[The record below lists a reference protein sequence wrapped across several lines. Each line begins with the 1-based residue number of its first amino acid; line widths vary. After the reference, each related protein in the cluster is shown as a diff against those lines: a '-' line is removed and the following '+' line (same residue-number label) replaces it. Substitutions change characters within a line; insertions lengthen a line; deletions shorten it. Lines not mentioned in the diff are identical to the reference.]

1 MEIAIVG
8 SILRQYREKREGSGA
23 SSTRCAIGG
32 GLLKKQME
40 KLEDPIIRS
49 LYYIR
54 AVLRAFF
61 GIYIGELF
69 DADLQSGQ
77 ILWQSEKELSFI
89 DALRN

>member
-8 SILRQYREKREGSGA
+8 SILRQFREKREGNGA
-23 SSTRCAIGG
+23 LSTRCAIGCR
-32 GLLKKQME
+32 LLKKQMK
-40 KLEDPIIRS
+40 KLEDSIICS

-54 AVLRAFF
+54 AVLCAFF

-77 ILWQSEKELSFI
+77 ILW
-89 DALRN
+89 

>member
-8 SILRQYREKREGSGA
+8 SILRQFREKREGSGA

-32 GLLKKQME
+32 ELLKKQME
-40 KLEDPIIRS
+40 KLEDSIIRS
-49 LYYIR
+49 SYYIR

-61 GIYIGELF
+61 AIYIDELF